1 MERRQKSG
9 ERQFHARSQETT
21 AQFLGIALWET
32 VHVVENTANKV
43 AVFWVDFKSP
53 EA

>member
-1 MERRQKSG
+1 MERLKRSGGRQYH
-9 ERQFHARSQETT
+9 ERSQETT
-21 AQFLGIALWET
+21 AQFLCIALWES

-43 AVFWVDFKSP
+43 AVFWVDFKRP